1 MALLKN
7 VREYTKNLG
16 KSLAYAAIDDITQNK
31 MPIFKE
37 TIEQNE
43 EFIAKTTNF
52 VKNFKSESKKIEKE
66 IKQSEHY
73 SVMGK
78 IVQNSKKELKSG
90 NIFKNMDDMSDDVL
104 ESMAKDMG
112 IDIDFDDGDD
122 FKEDW
127 DSEDESVDDLE
138 KSGKSDTLKG
148 ASLTAKAS
156 IQGAAVVSNSVLAGS
171 EYVGG
176 TIKQAAS
183 MQYAQSM
190 RHYSMVSAGFDSLS
204 TGISNISAVITGP
217 LKTHIENANKFFT
230 STTDLLT
237 KQNAMINE
245 ILEMKRNQYQKAQ
258 VDERKKKKGGLA
270 DVVDLDSGAINL
282 EGLMGT
288 VKKNLGDSPM
298 GTLMEYF
305 SDPQMLKMIA
315 SNPMSIL
322 ATFLVP
328 TLMGPNLNKALS
340 DLGKTLSG
348 VFPTLLAKI
357 NNNKGKNAW
366 GAFSSLV
373 DLFAVGNN
381 KQQFKYKA
389 QAATRDPVP
398 FNGLTQKAI
407 TEVIP
412 MYLARIEAA
421 LTGRTERVYEYE
433 TGKWTTFAE
442 ADKKYN
448 KMVRE
453 AGRSA
458 LNNDDFIAHVN
469 WQLRTQ
475 KATDDQV
482 KALEKITSE
491 LIDTYG
497 GEMSND
503 HFLLKDNNITKRQ
516 KDYWKT
522 KNISEKDVEFALK
535 ILNNVKNQ
543 SKTRMAANVA
553 DAANKSND
561 TLNEI
566 QDYSIYSLIASG
578 AWNGSKDGKLVPTNG
593 DDIYKA
599 IKSGRN
605 LPMVD
610 IGNRTNEILID
621 IKHILSLQAQISAAT
636 STTLTSAQ
644 VKSINRHFGKVG
656 NIKGKFAEL
665 NTFAEKLHNTQAKNP
680 TTKEAIRQTNDQLT
694 ENRYEYGSGNGLF
707 DATGNS
713 AAVIRMQGIQD
724 YLNGRLPS
732 IEFRKLLKKEPGLK
746 RTFDGLRKDKRR
758 FKNLYKKYSSNQ
770 KLTDDEKKEYNRLNA
785 KFQGVEKDIASYGY
799 ESADDDFQGFGT
811 NEDAEEYLRLEG
823 NNLGEKL
830 RNADGVFE
838 KLGVLGKYFAHIRNK
853 PTQFIADIVGKVD
866 DTIYN
871 FFYNQADATRTD
883 KNGKPITGFFN
894 NLMYDMEDLFNK
906 MHDSFQENVCEPIKN
921 FFNDN
926 VKNTS
931 GYQAAKKTLVNAGKG
946 AAMSVK
952 DAIGA
957 VFRGSR
963 AKGGYVPETGLYALS
978 KGEAVIPSD
987 MNPYNPNRATA
998 DRRMDA
1004 IREQALL
1011 SNLSKRGLIN
1021 VKGNYSD
1028 GTPLSVTAMGK
1039 YATEPSGG
1047 VVSMGSEYSKGL
1059 LDIIKNGNYTVK
1071 IDDSGTITIYG
1082 KDNDLKTIADGKTS
1096 LTAKEAS
1103 QLDYGVLDKL
1113 IKQSSNSKEDK
1124 QSIQYLSNKA
1134 IKEATD
1140 SLSEKLGR
1148 GASKAAIGS
1157 IAGLMTLGPVGF
1169 FAGALLGG
1177 ALEFTN
1183 LQEEATNFLFGDVD
1197 EKTGKRDY
1205 TTGLLPADVSE
1216 ALPDMKNFGLL
1227 GGIAGGLTMGPLGL
1241 IGGML
1246 AGSAGAYVVRTK
1258 KMGDVLEGE
1267 LGEKTGLKKVSSFLR
1282 NHWKRTGLLSG
1293 AGGMVAKLALG
1304 TSPWGILGGMA
1315 IGAGMSYLS
1324 TSEEFKNAML
1334 GNIGEDGKRH
1344 GGVKGTIMEE
1354 IVDPLKEHLKRNTDS
1369 FNKYMKKEVFEPARE
1384 ALTGVA
1390 KSMNYMGSS
1399 LIKKLGKVITGN
1411 INYNNLP
1418 KIVKLLARDTKTRAM
1433 ASGAVAGM
1441 LGFQMF
1447 GPAGALL
1454 GGLLGYGTSK
1464 SSWIR
1469 KMENKIAKK
1478 FVSIPMAPI
1487 KWIGKKANR
1496 WNINSGYSNN
1506 WTAQERLDYMAKT
1519 GKADYKYKQLD
1530 ESLVNTS
1537 TGELKAT
1544 QQDIQQIMAL
1554 QSSSSRSALKENL
1567 KIKLNG
1573 VLARAQD
1580 FGLSDDVAKQI
1591 RTIVSKSNP
1600 TEDEKTKLYNIIQE
1614 ARMDPEAKKRLINDI
1629 YGSEEGNIGLMRLGV
1644 YRRYAENNDSAKAAL
1659 AGLKEKLANQ
1669 LGLKS
1674 NDIDWTQLSEK
1685 INSEL
1690 STRNGLEDIASKS
1703 LDTQK
1708 ESLGNLK
1715 DIVTVLQAQY
1725 EFITTGKI
1733 STETQ
1738 TALDHTNQNIKNYNN
1753 ELAIKAA
1760 KQEQRVKGG
1769 NIGLLPTISNYEQKG
1784 IAAGVNESNKNFDNL
1799 QKELDEKVDKNS
1811 DEFKEKIGKIVGGKS
1826 QKNIESNTNWIQ
1838 YILYL
1843 AKDTNNSENTA
1854 MQYARMLYIAYTT
1867 NSKNYGITCDA
1878 VIRIIKNLSAS
1889 EKDKY
1894 EHFIRFAELSYYG
1907 VDCTY
1912 DNLIKIINIS
1922 DKDYEKLKKI
1932 ILDVQLEC
1940 DKDIVARL
1948 FGTKSL
1954 SSLDKITSAR
1964 IMVTVMDIDTILNL
1978 SDQECEELYSNIKIR
1993 ISLYAN
1999 SNNIKIAVETLIEE
2013 IKKEDKEL
2021 DTLTSLVR
2029 EHRNY
2034 AKLGQGATHTYKS
2047 IANERLTNN
2056 TNLSDEERKIYEQI
2070 VGINSNANIESKNTE
2085 NTNEVEPN
2093 TNEAESSINE
2103 NDVSI
2108 DELNKPKKAK
2118 KRSKQKQQS
2127 RKQSSGGKRR
2137 RNLKKAQKFGVQGN
2151 KAEGGI
2157 INTPGVYALSQGEYV
2172 TNANAYNTMMGN
2184 NYPGL
2189 GSSKTLTTWQD
2200 GKLLTYKIS
2209 TDGSTI
2215 PGNKDTKEFMIEK
2228 EEEKETQKGI
2238 LDTLKGIL
2246 EAVKGKASDIKD
2258 KLSDSDELKD
2268 AAKEL
2273 FNNPILQAILGP
2285 FAGLLMWLNK
2295 GLTALVGIPVA
2306 LGKMI
2311 KWAGAQFGL
2320 WDRLGKVGVIDK
2332 TLKSTASLRKGISM
2346 GWKKH
2351 GALGALAGGA
2361 LGGAANLWNM
2371 TGSKVG
2377 TMLGKDWHINKFEQL
2392 DRSVDAIEN
2401 IKDTTTPATGK
2412 HMMGRVGTPIPANGK
2427 PGKMKRMKGKLGVKG
2442 KLIAAALGVG
2452 GTLGISAMTRDDLAG
2467 ADAGEMAENATAAV
2481 DVAGKPNTAAGTN
2494 KATPKETGLVKTV
2507 LKKIKSGLTE
2517 IARCA
2522 AKFVSKSWQ
2531 TKIVDF
2537 CNAIMKRLS
2546 GMGVKKL
2553 ATTITKKSMIGSLK
2567 TAALALG
2574 PLGLAI
2580 NVGFAAYQFYDGW
2593 TSAGDWFE
2601 VKEGEEPSTAQ
2612 KLVAGIS
2619 SAALSFIP
2627 IIGWFLD
2634 GGDFIAIAKTLFPG
2648 MMPSANAK
2656 SIDAEHPNG
2665 TPEKQGEN
2673 ASKPTGKQ
2681 NKKLGVLERTELA
2694 LTNFGKGIK
2703 DSVVNIGTIFTDAI
2717 PNAFASAWEAI
2728 KGAIKNMGFD
2738 IDGFKQ
2744 KIQDTINKFIENIS
2758 NINLGNIISTAW
2770 TAVENNVA
2778 VHMGLK
2784 TKEEADRDMAIA
2796 SFKRE
2801 NNGKEPTESEL
2812 SNYIG
2817 NKQTSASTKESM
2829 MADLEKDL
2837 AELKAQGKSDDY
2849 IAKVKQSRLAIINA
2863 KFDSKV
2869 TQQSASSNTTTNGD
2883 TKPTFWGNVKNILF
2897 GKKKATTGQGKY
2909 GRGMAGQFNSQ
2920 LDPLNAMQF
2929 NTDGDTSYQNMYD
2942 SGCGPVS
2949 AVNALSSL
2957 GIDADPKA
2965 AASYA
2970 LSNGYKEKNGGT
2982 KPGFFNSMLGK
2993 FGVGTSNISGNDMAI
3008 RQNLAAGNPVILMG
3022 KDNRGVSTRNP
3033 YGTGPHYVTATGLDS
3048 NGNII
3053 IQDPQ
3058 SNTPNSIY
3066 RSSDVLNKSS
3076 IAIAAHG
3083 RGFGYKYG
3091 RGGKF
3096 GKAKGNSMGEQI
3108 FDYLSSKYKLSDKV
3122 IAGIMGNMYQES
3134 KFDVN
3139 AVGDNGSSFGLCQW
3153 HFERKDALAAYAQNN
3168 GMSPSDYRAQCDYL
3182 MYELRNGYGD
3192 LLNRMDKASNEAEA
3206 AVLFC
3211 DEFERPEKGT
3221 EGARAEYARQIMKN
3235 KGAGMKEV
3243 ASNYNGI
3250 GISGLSSST
3259 SGGLFG
3265 MLDAIIKA
3273 TSLSNFGLGKYGRGD
3288 EAPAETAIDP
3298 NNMAGRLR
3306 MQRIKQAEANRKDN
3320 KDTLDKAFSKTT
3332 SKLTSSI
3339 GAIGTAFS
3347 SAMTNFKPLF
3357 DKLGINPL
3365 NGLFGTT
3372 SSSNNNST
3380 DKDST
3385 VSGNVPMASAPS
3397 SGSVGDKLYQM
3408 LKGSAPDM
3416 EITSNYGTYRTIDG
3430 QENHH
3435 EGMDFAASEAG
3446 GENIYT
3452 PISGKIIGLNKT
3464 NIEGGGYGY
3473 YAQIQDSRGNY
3484 HMFAHMGAVSDQ
3496 LELGQTVKAGT
3507 FLGTIGTTGHST
3519 GPHLHYGITRDE
3531 GAVKGTGNSIDPG
3544 NYYGS
3549 GKFGRGAAISLTPS
3563 KKVMSKVQQFNYN
3576 RKLSKKVAVPMDGG
3590 NKYGRA
3596 VISEYQAPVSTT
3608 SREQVPNID
3617 YNKKLDTLIEINK
3630 SIANFLSI
3638 IATAVTSGANVA
3650 AAPANRDIAVVPAA
3664 GSGNMGINTQA
3675 ITNIWEAMKD
3685 ISRK

>member
-127 DSEDESVDDLE
+127 DSEDESVDGLE

-288 VKKNLGDSPM
+288 VKKNLGDSLV

-328 TLMGPNLNKALS
+328 TLMGPNLNKALT

-421 LTGRTERVYEYE
+421 LTGRNERVYEYE

-442 ADKKYN
+442 ANKKYN

-469 WQLRTQ
+469 WQLKTQ

-497 GEMSND
+497 GEMSNE

-543 SKTRMAANVA
+543 SKIRMAANVA

-561 TLNEI
+561 TLNDI
-566 QDYSIYSLIASG
+566 QNYSIYSLIAAGS
-578 AWNGSKDGKLVPTNG
+578 WNGSKDGKLVPTNG

-610 IGNRTNEILID
+610 IGNRTNEILMD
-621 IKHILSLQAQISAAT
+621 IKHILSLQAQISTAT
-636 STTLTSAQ
+636 STTLTSTQ
-644 VKSINRHFGKVG
+644 VKKFNYQLRKIG
-656 NIKGKFAEL
+656 NETK
-665 NTFAEKLHNTQAKNP
+665 NKLGIIDAYANDKHNTQAKNP
-680 TTKEAIRQTNDQLT
+680 TIKEAIRQTNDQLQ
-694 ENRYEYGSGNGLF
+694 NDRYEYGSGNGLF
-707 DATGNS
+707 DKEGNS

-770 KLTDDEKKEYNRLNA
+770 KLTPDELKEYNRLNV

-853 PTQFIADIVGKVD
+853 PTQFIADIVSKVD

-871 FFYNQADATRTD
+871 FFYNQADATRKD

-1021 VKGNYSD
+1021 VKGNYYNGTEGAEEVSKS
-1028 GTPLSVTAMGK
+1028 TPLSVTDMGK
-1039 YATEPSGG
+1039 YATGG

-1258 KMGDVLEGE
+1258 KMGDALEGE
-1267 LGEKTGLKKVSSFLR
+1267 LGEKTGLKKVSSFLK

-1344 GGVKGTIMEE
+1344 GGVKGAIMEE
-1354 IVDPLKEHLKRNTDS
+1354 IVDPLKEHLKNNTKN
-1369 FNKYMKKEVFEPARE
+1369 FNKYMKDEVFDPAKE

-1390 KSMNYMGSS
+1390 KTMNYMGSS

-1506 WTAQERLDYMAKT
+1506 WTAQDRLDYMERT
-1519 GKADYKYKQLD
+1519 GNADYTSRQFDLALAGSNKEKLQNLREKLQLIQNLRD
-1530 ESLVNTS
+1530 TKVGGKTFKERYNKDLNDTIS
-1537 TGELKAT
+1537 KAV
-1544 QQDIQQIMAL
+1544 DL
-1554 QSSSSRSALKENL
+1554 
-1567 KIKLNG
+1567 
-1573 VLARAQD
+1573 
-1580 FGLSDDVAKQI
+1580 GLSDESADKLRKILSKDTIGLKEHQQIHDIIVSDSDGNNMSIDDKKWLYEKLFNDRGDALGLLTRKRFNDIAGKSNNIQNVLLEEDYEDAKKLGINISTKEGLEKALEKIKFEEGSRKGDDLLNKSLEVQEKMNDRLSEIVDLLLISNSFRETGKVSATQRKRVEEIEKNRDIQNKNKYAELHNNSLGGGGVSVFRKTAKDSENINSVERQRQDAMGTQYTHAKTKAFYNKDADEKYEKIKSVISNVIKTNKPDKEYPNIWELFNSIDEKFYPDIINSLIVISTCTKPNILNDIVGYISKSSHMKNIIKDLQFISEYIYFGMTCSEDVIDEMLWLNKNNKNKDQLERIKQI
-1591 RTIVSKSNP
+1591 ILPSNA
-1600 TEDEKTKLYNIIQE
+1600 EECIKNVINTKKQVPCFRVYINS
-1614 ARMDPEAKKRLINDI
+1614 INDI
-1629 YGSEEGNIGLMRLGV
+1629 NKILKLDDDELQEVQTRLLFLRLSYSASSIECDELLSGKASSLLTKH
-1644 YRRYAENNDSAKAAL
+1644 AEQSINTYKDDNDKFSSKTERMSKA
-1659 AGLKEKLANQ
+1659 
-1669 LGLKS
+1669 
-1674 NDIDWTQLSEK
+1674 
-1685 INSEL
+1685 
-1690 STRNGLEDIASKS
+1690 IASSEYFNYLSDRSKNNILATLEEKREKDSKS
-1703 LDTQK
+1703 SVKITRDVIGKGFTK
-1708 ESLGNLK
+1708 AGEVIGNSVNKAYDVLK
-1715 DIVTVLQAQY
+1715 D
-1725 EFITTGKI
+1725 
-1733 STETQ
+1733 
-1738 TALDHTNQNIKNYNN
+1738 
-1753 ELAIKAA
+1753 
-1760 KQEQRVKGG
+1760 R
-1769 NIGLLPTISNYEQKG
+1769 
-1784 IAAGVNESNKNFDNL
+1784 
-1799 QKELDEKVDKNS
+1799 
-1811 DEFKEKIGKIVGGKS
+1811 
-1826 QKNIESNTNWIQ
+1826 
-1838 YILYL
+1838 
-1843 AKDTNNSENTA
+1843 
-1854 MQYARMLYIAYTT
+1854 
-1867 NSKNYGITCDA
+1867 
-1878 VIRIIKNLSAS
+1878 
-1889 EKDKY
+1889 
-1894 EHFIRFAELSYYG
+1894 
-1907 VDCTY
+1907 
-1912 DNLIKIINIS
+1912 
-1922 DKDYEKLKKI
+1922 
-1932 ILDVQLEC
+1932 
-1940 DKDIVARL
+1940 
-1948 FGTKSL
+1948 
-1954 SSLDKITSAR
+1954 
-1964 IMVTVMDIDTILNL
+1964 
-1978 SDQECEELYSNIKIR
+1978 
-1993 ISLYAN
+1993 
-1999 SNNIKIAVETLIEE
+1999 
-2013 IKKEDKEL
+2013 
-2021 DTLTSLVR
+2021 
-2029 EHRNY
+2029 
-2034 AKLGQGATHTYKS
+2034 THS
-2047 IANERLTNN
+2047 
-2056 TNLSDEERKIYEQI
+2056 
-2070 VGINSNANIESKNTE
+2070 
-2085 NTNEVEPN
+2085 
-2093 TNEAESSINE
+2093 
-2103 NDVSI
+2103 
-2108 DELNKPKKAK
+2108 ELNKI
-2118 KRSKQKQQS
+2118 
-2127 RKQSSGGKRR
+2127 
-2137 RNLKKAQKFGVQGN
+2137 QGN

-2157 INTPGVYALSQGEYV
+2157 INAPGVYALSQGEYV

-2189 GSSKTLTTWQD
+2189 GSSKTLTTWQE
-2200 GKLLTYKIS
+2200 GKLLTFKTS
-2209 TDGSTI
+2209 NDGSVI
-2215 PGNKDTKEFMIEK
+2215 PANKDTKEFMIEK

-2392 DRSVDAIEN
+2392 DRSVNAIEN
-2401 IKDTTTPATGK
+2401 IKDTATPATGK

-2427 PGKMKRMKGKLGVKG
+2427 PGKMKRMKGKMGVKG
-2442 KLIAAALGVG
+2442 KLITAALGVG
-2452 GTLGISAMTRDDLAG
+2452 STLGISAMTTDDLAG
-2467 ADAGEMAENATAAV
+2467 ANAGEMAENATAAM
-2481 DVAGKPNTAAGTN
+2481 DVAGRPTTTGTN

-2517 IARCA
+2517 IAKCA

-2553 ATTITKKSMIGSLK
+2553 AATITKKSMIGSLK

-2634 GGDFIAIAKTLFPG
+2634 GSDFIAIAKTLFPG

-2728 KGAIKNMGFD
+2728 KSAIKNMGFD

-2744 KIQDTINKFIENIS
+2744 KIQDTINEFIENIS
-2758 NINLGNIISTAW
+2758 NINLGDIISTAW
-2770 TAVENNVA
+2770 NAVKNNIA

-2784 TKEEADRDMAIA
+2784 SKKEADQDMARA
-2796 SFKRE
+2796 SFMRE
-2801 NNGKEPTESEL
+2801 NNGKAPTEYEL
-2812 SNYIG
+2812 SAYIHTK
-2817 NKQTSASTKESM
+2817 NASASTKESM
-2829 MADLEKDL
+2829 MADLDKEL

-2849 IAKVKQSRLAIINA
+2849 IAKVKQSRLAIINT
-2863 KFDSKV
+2863 KFNGKDARPAVSNVIGGNDS
-2869 TQQSASSNTTTNGD
+2869 
-2883 TKPTFWGNVKNILF
+2883 KPTFWGNVKNILF
-2897 GKKKATTGQGKY
+2897 GKKKATAGQGKY

-3022 KDNRGVSTRNP
+3022 KDNNGVSTRNP

-3058 SNTPNSIY
+3058 SNTPNSVY

-3083 RGFGYKYG
+3083 RGFRYG
-3091 RGGKF
+3091 RGKF

-3206 AVLFC
+3206 AVLFS

-3288 EAPAETAIDP
+3288 EAPAETNIDP
-3298 NNMAGRLR
+3298 NNIAGRLR

-3372 SSSNNNST
+3372 SSNNST

-3385 VSGNVPMASAPS
+3385 VSGNMPMASVPS

-3430 QENHH
+3430 EENHH

-3452 PISGKIIGLNKT
+3452 PISGKIVGLNKT

-3473 YAQIQDSRGNY
+3473 YAQIQDSKGNY

-3496 LELGQTVKAGT
+3496 LKEGQTVKAGT

-3531 GAVKGTGNSIDPG
+3531 GAVKGTNNSIDPG